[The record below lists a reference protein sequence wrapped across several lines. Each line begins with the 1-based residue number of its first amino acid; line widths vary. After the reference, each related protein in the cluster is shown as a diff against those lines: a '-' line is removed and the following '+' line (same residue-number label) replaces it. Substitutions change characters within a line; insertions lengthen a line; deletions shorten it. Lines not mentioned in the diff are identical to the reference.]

1 MRVSKHVH
9 PVSNRPTAADVA
21 LPPALPY
28 PDGWSALAFSAE
40 LKPGTVLTRQLAGED
55 VVLYRLRNGRLRAI
69 RPYCPHLGAH
79 LGLASVEGN
88 DLVCPFHRFAFDAD
102 GHCVRTGYGTQT
114 PKAALTQLPVHEVN
128 EAVFVWRHHDGR
140 EPDWEIPAWH
150 RLDDGRQPLRYASFE
165 MPGYAQ
171 DVMENS
177 FDLGHFVTLHG
188 WPEGEL
194 AAPVEFDGTGF
205 HISMLVRET
214 FPLLGMREVHVEV
227 DGYGLTA
234 LHTDVHTPSLG
245 LKICSLV
252 MATQVAPGRMQLR
265 QASRFVMAEPSGL
278 PPAVART
285 VSRVVTRLLAGPMFR
300 RNLEFTSADFPI
312 WSTKRYVSPPRL
324 AQGDGPIGAM
334 RHWARQFYPPD
345 HQAHLPE
352 PASLASRNGH
362 GAHEANGHSANGHGA
377 NGHGANADGQG
388 TPDGEAAASRTQA
401 DASGKAPSG
410 AARS

>member
-114 PKAALTQLPVHEVN
+114 PKATLTQLPVREVN

-150 RLDDGRQPLRYASFE
+150 RLGDGRQPLRHASFE

-227 DGYGLTA
+227 DGYGLAA

-245 LKICSLV
+245 LEICSLV

-345 HQAHLPE
+345 HQAHLPG
-352 PASLASRNGH
+352 PASLADQNGH
-362 GAHEANGHSANGHGA
+362 GAHEANGHSAN
-377 NGHGANADGQG
+377 GQG

-401 DASGKAPSG
+401 DASGKASSG

>member
-9 PVSNRPTAADVA
+9 PVSSRPSAADVA

-40 LKPGTVLTRQLAGED
+40 LKPGTVLTRRLAGED

-88 DLVCPFHRFAFDAD
+88 ELVCPFHRFAFDAE
-102 GHCVRTGYGTQT
+102 GRCVRTGYGTQS
-114 PKAALTQLPVHEVN
+114 PKAALTQLPVREVN

-150 RLDDGRQPLRYASFE
+150 RIGDGRQPLRYASFE
-165 MPGYAQ
+165 MPGHAQ

-177 FDLGHFVTLHG
+177 FDLGHFITLHG
-188 WPEGEL
+188 WPQGEL

-245 LKICSLV
+245 LEICSLV
-252 MATQVAPGRMQLR
+252 MATQVEPGRMQLR
-265 QASRFVMAEPSGL
+265 QAGRFVMSAPSGL
-278 PPAVART
+278 PPAAARM
-285 VSRVVTRLLAGPMFR
+285 VSRAVTRLTAGLMFK

-345 HQAHLPE
+345 QQAHLPGA
-352 PASLASRNGH
+352 PAADR
-362 GAHEANGHSANGHGA
+362 NGHGA
-377 NGHGANADGQG
+377 NGAGTSAAGANGAGANGSVPPEGG
-388 TPDGEAAASRTQA
+388 TAAGHTQA
-401 DASGKAPSG
+401 GIS
-410 AARS
+410 RS

>member
-9 PVSNRPTAADVA
+9 PVSSRPTAADVA

-40 LKPGTVLTRQLAGED
+40 LRPGTVLTRQLAGED

-79 LGLASVEGN
+79 LGLAAVEG
-88 DLVCPFHRFAFDAD
+88 DHLVCPFHRFAFDAE
-102 GHCVRTGYGTQT
+102 GRCVRTGYGTQP
-114 PKAALTQLPVHEVN
+114 PKAALTPLPVREVN

-150 RLDDGRQPLRYASFE
+150 RIDDGRQPLRYTSFE

-188 WPEGEL
+188 WPQGEL
-194 AAPVEFDGTGF
+194 VKPVEFDGTTF

-214 FPLLGMREVHVEV
+214 FPLLGLREVQVEV

-245 LKICSLV
+245 LEICSLV

-265 QASRFVMAEPSGL
+265 QASRFVMSEPSGL
-278 PPAVART
+278 PPVVART
-285 VSRVVTRLLAGPMFR
+285 VSRAVTRLLAGPMFK
-300 RNLEFTSADFPI
+300 RNLEFTAADFPI
-312 WSTKRYVSPPRL
+312 WSTKRYMSPPKL
-324 AQGDGPIGAM
+324 APGDGPIGAM
-334 RHWARQFYPPD
+334 RHWARQFYPLD
-345 HQAHLPE
+345 HQAHLPG
-352 PASLASRNGH
+352 PAALTDRDGP
-362 GAHEANGHSANGHGA
+362 GANGSSTPDGAANGHGP
-377 NGHGANADGQG
+377 NGSS
-388 TPDGEAAASRTQA
+388 TPDGDAAPSRTPA
-401 DASGKAPSG
+401 EAPGTAPSG

>member
-40 LKPGTVLTRQLAGED
+40 LKLGTVITRQLAGED

-79 LGLASVEGN
+79 LGLATVEGN
-88 DLVCPFHRFAFDAD
+88 DLVCPFHRFAFDAE
-102 GHCVRTGYGTQT
+102 GRCVRTGYGTQA
-114 PKAALTQLPVHEVN
+114 PKAALTQLPVREVN

-150 RLDDGRQPLRYASFE
+150 RLGDGRQPLRYASFE

-194 AAPVEFDGTGF
+194 AAPVEFDGTSF

-245 LKICSLV
+245 LEICSLV

-265 QASRFVMAEPSGL
+265 QAGRFVLSEPSGM

-285 VSRVVTRLLAGPMFR
+285 LSRAVTRMLAGPMFR
-300 RNLEFTSADFPI
+300 RNLDFTSADFPI

-345 HQAHLPE
+345 HQAHLPG
-352 PASLASRNGH
+352 PASLAER
-362 GAHEANGHSANGHGA
+362 NGHGA
-377 NGHGANADGQG
+377 NGQGANGSSTNGQVADGQG
-388 TPDGEAAASRTQA
+388 ANVQGATGGEAAADRTQTE
-401 DASGKAPSG
+401 ASGKASSG
-410 AARS
+410 APRT